1 MSLANLLEWWNI
13 IFALPLAVGLFL
25 MAVVALSGLA
35 DIVLEH
41 GAVSHDTA
49 GDVHHTDASHDVGD
63 TAHAEAHHELGDV
76 SHAEAHHEL
85 GDASDAEGDAAHG
98 EVHSDA
104 DHAGDTSHA
113 HGSHAESKET
123 PLVWKALQLFGIGA
137 GLPITLAIPMLMV
150 LWGGVGLLANQA
162 LEPLLRFP
170 ALFLPLSVGLSL
182 MVMMFTG
189 RTAARMARRLLNNR
203 RPTAV
208 RRGGLI
214 GCEGYAVY
222 TITDEGGVAQVR
234 DPFGNRHR
242 IVCRTMP
249 GEPPIPVDTPILVV
263 RYSEEE
269 RLYLV
274 EPHPFDAPHATSP
287 QQSVAN
293 KEQPLKRG
301 G

>member
-1 MSLANLLEWWNI
+1 MSLTNLLEWWNI

-25 MAVVALSGLA
+25 MAAIALSGLA

-41 GAVSHDTA
+41 GEITHDTS
-49 GDVHHTDASHDVGD
+49 GDAHHTDAFHETGDV
-63 TAHAEAHHELGDV
+63 AHHEPGEL
-76 SHAEAHHEL
+76 SHAES
-85 GDASDAEGDAAHG
+85 GDASHSGAEGDT
-98 EVHSDA
+98 EHS
-104 DHAGDTSHA
+104 GDTSHA

-123 PLVWKALQLFGIGA
+123 PLSWKALQLFGIGA

-150 LWGGVGLLANQA
+150 LWGGIGLLTNQA

-170 ALFLPLSVGLSL
+170 ALFVPVSAGLSL

-189 RTAARMARRLLNNR
+189 RTAARLARRLLNNR

-208 RRGGLI
+208 RRGGLV

-222 TITDEGGVAQVR
+222 TITSEGGVAQVR

-242 IVCRTMP
+242 IVCRTLP
-249 GEPPIPVDTPILVV
+249 GEPPIPPDTPIIVA
-263 RYSEEE
+263 RYNEQEH
-269 RLYLV
+269 LYLV
-274 EPHPFDAPHATSP
+274 EPHPFDVPHSTSTP
-287 QQSVAN
+287 HGASDQ
-293 KEQPLKRG
+293 EQYLKRG

>member
-25 MAVVALSGLA
+25 MAAVALSGLA

-41 GAVSHDTA
+41 GEILHDTT
-49 GDVHHTDASHDVGD
+49 GDVHHADTTHDLGDAAHGEVSADTGD
-63 TAHAEAHHELGDV
+63 LAHAEAHHELGE
-76 SHAEAHHEL
+76 ATGAEGGEAHSE
-85 GDASDAEGDAAHG
+85 
-98 EVHSDA
+98 A
-104 DHAGDTSHA
+104 DHSAETSHA

-123 PLVWKALQLFGIGA
+123 PLIWKALQLFGIGA
-137 GLPITLAIPMLMV
+137 GLPITLAIPILMV
-150 LWGGVGLLANQA
+150 LWGGVGLIANQA
-162 LEPLLRFP
+162 LEPLLR
-170 ALFLPLSVGLSL
+170 LPLLFFPLSAGLSL

-189 RTAARMARRLLNNR
+189 RTAARVARRLLNNR

-208 RRGGLI
+208 RRGGLV

-222 TITDEGGVAQVR
+222 TITEEGGVAQVR

-249 GEPPIPVDTPILVV
+249 GEPPIPPDTPIIVA
-263 RYSEEE
+263 RYHEEE

-274 EPHPFDAPHATSP
+274 EPHPFDAPHPTSTH
-287 QQSVAN
+287 QNASSQ
-293 KEQPLKRG
+293 EQPLKRG

>member
-13 IFALPLAVGLFL
+13 LFALPLAVGLFL
-25 MAVVALSGLA
+25 MVVVALSGLA
-35 DIVLEH
+35 DIVLTH
-41 GAVSHDTA
+41 GETPHDTA
-49 GDVHHTDASHDVGD
+49 GD
-63 TAHAEAHHELGDV
+63 AHHADALHDAGDV
-76 SHAEAHHEL
+76 SHAEAHHDI
-85 GDASDAEGDAAHG
+85 GDAPHGEVSHAAADAAHG
-98 EVHSDA
+98 DVHSDA
-104 DHAGDTSHA
+104 HHSGDTSHA

-150 LWGGVGLLANQA
+150 LWGGVGLIANQV
-162 LEPLLRFP
+162 LQPLLRLP
-170 ALFLPLSVGLSL
+170 ILFLPLSVGISL
-182 MVMMFTG
+182 AAMMLTG
-189 RTAARMARRLLNNR
+189 RTAARVARRLLNHR

-242 IVCRTMP
+242 IVCRTLP
-249 GEPPIPVDTPILVV
+249 GEPPIPPDTPLIVV
-263 RYSEEE
+263 RYSEED

-274 EPHPFDAPHATSP
+274 EPHPFDAPPPRSTQQGIATE
-287 QQSVAN
+287 
-293 KEQPLKRG
+293 EQPLKRG